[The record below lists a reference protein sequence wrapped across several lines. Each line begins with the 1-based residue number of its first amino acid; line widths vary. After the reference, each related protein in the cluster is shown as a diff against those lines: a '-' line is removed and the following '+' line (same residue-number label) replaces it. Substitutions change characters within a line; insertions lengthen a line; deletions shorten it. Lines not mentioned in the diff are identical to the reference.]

1 MKVQGTN
8 LRAPTDIAALTAG
21 RLIIADE
28 GRLVMLAPNGDGYRV
43 AGEFRWGETE
53 RKRLGKRLHFAV
65 DGSWMLLSDTERH
78 RVLWLD
84 WVEWRVLAVWGK
96 TGKVGDELWYL
107 HSPTFVAL
115 RGTKALVANSGKQR
129 VPKLQLTP

>member
-1 MKVQGTN
+1 
-8 LRAPTDIAALTAG
+8 LRAPTDIAALTDG
-21 RLIIADE
+21 RLIVADE
-28 GRLVMLAPNGDGYRV
+28 GRLVVLAPNGDGYRM

-53 RKRLGKRLHFAV
+53 VQRLGKRLHFAV

-84 WVEWRVLAVWGK
+84 WTEWRALAIWGETDK
-96 TGKVGDELWYL
+96 AGDDLWHL

-115 RGTKALVANSGKQR
+115 RGTKALVADGGNRR
-129 VPKLQLTP
+129 VLKLQLTP